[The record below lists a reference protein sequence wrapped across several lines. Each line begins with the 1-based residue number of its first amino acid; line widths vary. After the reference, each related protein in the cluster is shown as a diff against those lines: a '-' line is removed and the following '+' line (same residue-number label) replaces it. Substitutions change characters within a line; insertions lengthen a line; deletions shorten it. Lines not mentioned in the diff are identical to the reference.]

1 MNGQNDNNTDST
13 RTGLRRI
20 IPRWEYRHLR
30 VIANLRIGI
39 SGLLAIFGI
48 LTLAYGAYGW
58 TAFWWGLAAA
68 HFLARLLGAH
78 DRALHRSPDLS
89 LHRGRR
95 GRGLGSVRPG
105 RRGHL

>member
-1 MNGQNDNNTDST
+1 MNGQNDSNTDST

-39 SGLLAIFGI
+39 SCLLAIFGI

-68 HFLARLLGAH
+68 HFSLGYWELTIARSTAP
-78 DRALHRSPDLS
+78 RT
-89 LHRGRR
+89 
-95 GRGLGSVRPG
+95 
-105 RRGHL
+105 

>member
-1 MNGQNDNNTDST
+1 MNGQNDDTYST

-20 IPRWEYRHLR
+20 ISRWEYRHLR

-58 TAFWWGLAAA
+58 TAFWWVLAAA
-68 HFLARLLGAH
+68 HSSFGIWELTIARSTP
-78 DRALHRSPDLS
+78 RT
-89 LHRGRR
+89 
-95 GRGLGSVRPG
+95 
-105 RRGHL
+105 

>member
-1 MNGQNDNNTDST
+1 MNGQNDNNTYST

-48 LTLAYGAYGW
+48 LTLAYGAYGAYGW
-58 TAFWWGLAAA
+58 TAFWWVLAAA
-68 HFLARLLGAH
+68 HGSLGFWELTIARSTAP
-78 DRALHRSPDLS
+78 RT
-89 LHRGRR
+89 
-95 GRGLGSVRPG
+95 
-105 RRGHL
+105 

>member
-1 MNGQNDNNTDST
+1 MNGQNDNTDST

-58 TAFWWGLAAA
+58 TAFWWVLAAA
-68 HFLARLLGAH
+68 HFSLGYWELTIARSTAP
-78 DRALHRSPDLS
+78 RT
-89 LHRGRR
+89 
-95 GRGLGSVRPG
+95 
-105 RRGHL
+105 